1 MTDRIPAADFIKRY
15 QITRAGRAIRKP
27 GAEPDPAPQLNPKPH
42 KYHARP
48 TFHDSPIFGPVLYA
62 SKAEAKR
69 AREIDVL
76 HAAGEVL
83 WAARQV
89 RFVLDTTPE
98 GRPIH
103 YVADFLLAHA
113 DGRIEVEDVK
123 GMKLPIYALKRAGM
137 LRRHGIVV
145 REIGR

>member
-1 MTDRIPAADFIKRY
+1 MKYGAISASDFRERY

-27 GAEPDPAPQLNPKPH
+27 GAEPDQAPQLNHKPH

-62 SKAEAKR
+62 SKAEANR
-69 AREIDVL
+69 AREIDAL

-89 RFVLDTTPE
+89 KFFLDSTPE
-98 GRPIH
+98 GKPIC
-103 YVADFLLAHA
+103 YVADFLVAHA

-123 GMKLPIYALKRAGM
+123 GMKLPIYSLKRAGM

-145 REIGR
+145 REA